1 MATKAQIAKRF
12 KDGYYSPKKASKQEI
27 RKAEALLEN
36 IFNASA
42 KFLGKPDFKTASE
55 YAKHLFKNKDKDE
68 VFEGAVEATII
79 SFKSQQ
85 TCYSKGIRSKSAG
98 LRRTSREEM
107 YALGRQIQYHV
118 QKAVLPAPPVPQ
130 EAIVEANGYPVMIV
144 EVRLDGKIN
153 TGLRFDATS
162 DELPIMHKIVAR
174 MSDMPIKNR
183 EAVIEEF
190 KSACIRITNEHKK
203 RIYAQNAKRF

>member
-107 YALGRQIQYHV
+107 YALGRQIQYLRDAYLTPPNSNQV
-118 QKAVLPAPPVPQ
+118 DSLIKKDAQELYDKFYEATPAVLNPRQLAKD
-130 EAIVEANGYPVMIV
+130 
-144 EVRLDGKIN
+144 L
-153 TGLRFDATS
+153 
-162 DELPIMHKIVAR
+162 
-174 MSDMPIKNR
+174 
-183 EAVIEEF
+183 
-190 KSACIRITNEHKK
+190 ACIHIDEIISKGYNLTDIPNKALNEIVNGTDYYNKLK
-203 RIYAQNAKRF
+203 QAIQNL